1 MESKANIFAL
11 DSLFAD
17 RIKSYSNK
25 GLNFQSFKNISL
37 SALGSFKQSVLILG
51 NSKISYGINYFNPYE
66 KLTILEFIYNVND
79 II

>member
-1 MESKANIFAL
+1 MESKTNIFAL

-51 NSKISYGINYFNPYE
+51 NSKISYGIKYVIW
-66 KLTILEFIYNVND
+66 KIIYSRVYM
-79 II
+79 

>member
-1 MESKANIFAL
+1 MKLKGNNYVFILFQDLALNLRGSPVESKTNIFAL

-51 NSKISYGINYFNPYE
+51 N
-66 KLTILEFIYNVND
+66 
-79 II
+79 

>member
-51 NSKISYGINYFNPYE
+51 NSKISYGINYFYE

>member
-1 MESKANIFAL
+1 MESKTNIFAL

-51 NSKISYGINYFNPYE
+51 NSKISYGINIFICQ
-66 KLTILEFIYNVND
+66 KCLILEFIYNVNYH
-79 II
+79 I